1 MSWQDERTTILRDA
15 RCVVV
20 KVGTAV
26 LSTDGELEVAVLEN
40 LVQQLAKLRHRGCR
54 VVLVSSGAVA
64 AGRTALKNMGG
75 TPPTGLSGKQA
86 AAAIGQGRLM
96 HLYDNAFAECGVLCA
111 QVLLTRDDLKDRTRF
126 LNVRN
131 TFSTLLDN
139 GVIPVVNENDTVS
152 VNELKFSDNDN
163 LASLL
168 LNPVEADLFVNL
180 TSIGG
185 VLDANP
191 STNPQARIIPCI
203 ERVRS
208 LDLDCLCGGRAAT
221 SAGGTGGM
229 YSKLLS
235 AQRAA
240 QLGVPTSILPGRTP
254 DVITRMFAEESL
266 GTWVRAE
273 EHTVSRRKYWL
284 AYQAEPQGTLLLDAG
299 AAGALRHHG
308 KSLLPGGILAV
319 EGSFGAGALV
329 QLVHV
334 PVAMGSAV
342 QASEMQRCPVREGIA
357 VGLSNYDA
365 ADLLRIKGL
374 KRHEVAAI
382 LGDAHYPE
390 VVHRDN
396 LLLDAAL

>member
-1 MSWQDERTTILRDA
+1 
-15 RCVVV
+15 
-20 KVGTAV
+20 
-26 LSTDGELEVAVLEN
+26 
-40 LVQQLAKLRHRGCR
+40 
-54 VVLVSSGAVA
+54 
-64 AGRTALKNMGG
+64 
-75 TPPTGLSGKQA
+75 
-86 AAAIGQGRLM
+86 
-96 HLYDNAFAECGVLCA
+96 VLCA

-131 TFSTLLDN
+131 TFSTLLDC

-168 LNPVEADLFVNL
+168 LNSVEADLFVNL

-191 STNPQARIIPCI
+191 ATHPEARIMPCI
-203 ERVRS
+203 ERVRT
-208 LDLDCLCGGRAAT
+208 LDLEGLCGGRATT
-221 SAGGTGGM
+221 STGGTGGM
-229 YSKLLS
+229 YSKLL
-235 AQRAA
+235 ATQRAA
-240 QLGVPTSILPGRTP
+240 QLGVPTCILPGRTP
-254 DVITRMFAEESL
+254 DVITRLFDGEAL
-266 GTWVRAE
+266 GTWVRSEDHA
-273 EHTVSRRKYWL
+273 VSRRKYWL

-299 AAGALRHHG
+299 AAEALRHHG
-308 KSLLPGGILAV
+308 KSLLPGGIVRV
-319 EGSFGAGALV
+319 EGSFEVGALV
-329 QLVHV
+329 QLVYS
-334 PVAMGSAV
+334 PTSPEG
-342 QASEMQRCPVREGIA
+342 CPRRENIA